1 MSKNRR
7 RGKDLERFVAFD
19 LPGGRRV
26 GILGQEDVSLPGF
39 SIECKER
46 KKYPAFLDNAMSQAV
61 KNCRGKMPIVIFHKL
76 NQIHENDLVI
86 MRYSD
91 WRKFIKKEEGK

>member
-7 RGKDLERFVAFD
+7 RGKDLERFVASD
-19 LPGGRRV
+19 LGGRRV
-26 GILGQEDVSLPGF
+26 GILGQEDVTLPEM

-46 KKYPAFLDNAMSQAV
+46 KKYPAFLDNAMSQSA
-61 KNCRGKMPIVIFHKL
+61 KNCRGKIPIVIFHKL

-86 MRYSD
+86 MRYID
-91 WRKFIKKEEGK
+91 WRKFIKG